1 MLGNLG
7 FTEIAILLLILVLF
21 FGAKRIPEIGASI
34 GKGIKEFKRGL
45 KDEAPEP
52 PADTPLPPSQSAGPI
67 APSSSGMMRRARC
80 LYRSPPPSDE
90 SMCQIVP
97 CVNTLCSST
106 GRRQLPRAPARP
118 RPRAV
123 HRRA

>member
-45 KDEAPEP
+45 KDEPPAEP
-52 PADTPLPPSQSAGPI
+52 PADSALPPASTGASAG
-67 APSSSGMMRRARC
+67 APKR
-80 LYRSPPPSDE
+80 LN
-90 SMCQIVP
+90 Q
-97 CVNTLCSST
+97 
-106 GRRQLPRAPARP
+106 
-118 RPRAV
+118 
-123 HRRA
+123 

>member
-45 KDEAPEP
+45 KDE
-52 PADTPLPPSQSAGPI
+52 
-67 APSSSGMMRRARC
+67 
-80 LYRSPPPSDE
+80 PPSDPP
-90 SMCQIVP
+90 SADASLP
-97 CVNTLCSST
+97 PASSRT
-106 GRRQLPRAPARP
+106 SSSAAPKRLNQ
-118 RPRAV
+118 
-123 HRRA
+123 

>member
-45 KDEAPEP
+45 KDEPVEP
-52 PADTPLPPSQSAGPI
+52 PAPEAPLPPSTSGAGPK
-67 APSSSGMMRRARC
+67 R
-80 LYRSPPPSDE
+80 LN
-90 SMCQIVP
+90 Q
-97 CVNTLCSST
+97 
-106 GRRQLPRAPARP
+106 
-118 RPRAV
+118 
-123 HRRA
+123 